1 MRNLLFIL
9 FITMSSFISAQ
20 SGMSSQKIHAL
31 RLHPGDDIKLK
42 LMEYVKEKKIKAGY
56 IITCVGSL
64 TQANIRLSNRN
75 ETRTW
80 KETFEIVSLTG
91 TLSPDGNH
99 IHISVADKDGKTI
112 GGHMMDGCLVYTT
125 AEIVI
130 GEANDLVF
138 SREEDS
144 ATNLKELKIA
154 PKPTEPD
161 DQERVNKK
169 YPK

>member
-1 MRNLLFIL
+1 
-9 FITMSSFISAQ
+9 
-20 SGMSSQKIHAL
+20 
-31 RLHPGDDIKLK
+31 
-42 LMEYVKEKKIKAGY
+42 
-56 IITCVGSL
+56 
-64 TQANIRLSNRN
+64 
-75 ETRTW
+75 
-80 KETFEIVSLTG
+80 
-91 TLSPDGNH
+91 
-99 IHISVADKDGKTI
+99 VADKDGKTI

-138 SREEDS
+138 FREEDS
-144 ATNLKELKIA
+144 TTHLKELKIA